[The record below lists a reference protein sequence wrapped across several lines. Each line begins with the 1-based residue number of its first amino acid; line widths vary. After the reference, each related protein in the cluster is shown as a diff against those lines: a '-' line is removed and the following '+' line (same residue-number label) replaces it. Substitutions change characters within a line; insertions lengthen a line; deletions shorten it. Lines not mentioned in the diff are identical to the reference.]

1 MESRVRK
8 RRRSRE
14 LPPTFSSLLKTL
26 PESASSFIRTF
37 KRKRPR
43 LRRAMWRLQRMAAE
57 ARLME
62 EKSKKLRVVV
72 LVSAAG
78 GAAALFT
85 GSFSLSLLGA
95 LVLCV
100 TGVVTAAGYIKK
112 HFTQKEGSR
121 KDVKTFLR
129 IVEELHRELEEIKKL
144 CEDLQRESVGAETG
158 NIQTLR
164 DDIDELLNS
173 SAKLKLFTGFDSVT
187 ELCDHCERAVRE
199 FEQMKRRLRDFRG
212 SSDTEMQEDSWRT

>member
-1 MESRVRK
+1 
-8 RRRSRE
+8 
-14 LPPTFSSLLKTL
+14 
-26 PESASSFIRTF
+26 
-37 KRKRPR
+37 
-43 LRRAMWRLQRMAAE
+43 MAAE

-100 TGVVTAAGYIKK
+100 SGVVTAAGYIKK
-112 HFTQKEGSR
+112 HFTQQEGSR

-129 IVEELHRELEEIKKL
+129 IVEEIKKL

-173 SAKLKLFTGFDSVT
+173 SAKLKLFTGLNSVT

-212 SSDTEMQEDSWRT
+212 SSDTEMQENSWRTLRSCSEKDQQRQREPSEL